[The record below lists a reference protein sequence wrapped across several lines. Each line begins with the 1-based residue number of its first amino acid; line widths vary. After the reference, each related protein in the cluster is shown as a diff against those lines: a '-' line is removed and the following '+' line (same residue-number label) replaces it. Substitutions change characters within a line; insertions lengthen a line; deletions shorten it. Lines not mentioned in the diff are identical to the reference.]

1 MIEVILKSNRTST
14 NSNPAE
20 EAQLY
25 TVDGM
30 YWRVLNRPR
39 RWRPPTDVY
48 ELDDTLVVRVEI
60 AGMKE
65 ADFSIS
71 LTNRWLSITGARS
84 ESSERRAYHQMEIPF
99 GEFAVELE
107 VPFAIDENRIE
118 AYYQDGFLK
127 VLLPRERSHQIKIEG
142 K

>member
-1 MIEVILKSNRTST
+1 MK
-14 NSNPAE
+14 
-20 EAQLY
+20 
-25 TVDGM
+25 
-30 YWRVLNRPR
+30 R
-39 RWRPPTDVY
+39 RIPP
-48 ELDDTLVVRVEI
+48 
-60 AGMKE
+60 
-65 ADFSIS
+65 S

-107 VPFAIDENRIE
+107 APFVVDENRIE